1 LFYLD
6 IYNTVNNVSF
16 IKGALFHLI
25 VPSCGDEISVYNS
38 KDNRQTTIILGLE
51 IFK

>member
-6 IYNTVNNVSF
+6 IYNTVNNASF

-25 VPSCGDEISVYNS
+25 VPSCGDEISDYNS
-38 KDNRQTTIILGLE
+38 KYDRQNTIILGLE

>member
-1 LFYLD
+1 LD
-6 IYNTVNNVSF
+6 IYNTVNNASF

-25 VPSCGDEISVYNS
+25 VPSCGDEISDYNS
-38 KDNRQTTIILGLE
+38 KYDRQTTIILGLE